1 MDKFMKKRLNQYRGR
16 LDATQIAT
24 GMNAANRNAVRLV
37 KDANHLLGAG
47 RFPSAAALAIL
58 SIEESGKTSILRELA
73 LAQDDD
79 QVREAWRDYRSH
91 TKKNVMWLISEVF
104 ATGARTLDEF
114 GILFDDDSD
123 HPFVLD
129 QVKQISLYSDCL
141 GAANWSIP
149 EEIIDED
156 LAKSLVKI
164 AETLAKDR
172 EVLPLEIELWMK
184 HLLPVWMTRS
194 DWLKGALENWYADM
208 KKHGLKDEGQIQIEE
223 FIRGDRDKNGPNR

>member
-1 MDKFMKKRLNQYRGR
+1 MKKRLNQYRGR

-37 KDANHLLGAG
+37 KDANHLLKSG

-58 SIEESGKTSILRELA
+58 SIEESGKTSILRKLA

-91 TKKNVMWLISEVF
+91 TKKNAMWLIPEV
-104 ATGARTLDEF
+104 AAKGARTLDEF

-164 AETLAKDR
+164 AETLTKDR
-172 EVLPLEIELWMK
+172 EVLPLEIELWIK
-184 HLLPVWMTRS
+184 HLSPVWMTHS
-194 DWLKGALENWYADM
+194 DWMKGALENWYADM
-208 KKHGLKDEGQIQIEE
+208 KKHGLKDEGPIQIEE
-223 FIRGDRDKNGPNR
+223 FIRGDHEKNGSNR